1 MVVGGVRL
9 TNFAKQNEI
18 SDLAVIARRSQQW
31 DVDWA
36 TAIARNGKGG
46 RCASQAATG
55 VGSAVDLAEPS

>member
-1 MVVGGVRL
+1 M
-9 TNFAKQNEI
+9 NAKQNEI

-46 RCASQAATG
+46 RCASQATTG
-55 VGSAVDLAEPS
+55 VESAVDLAEPS